1 MDPETQREFDEQ
13 LRQLIETLSQTNST
27 MAGVVKSMQAQTAAI
42 SGSTTSVKN
51 QTQAN
56 AQLTTSTTNQTKL
69 AEATAQANEKVNK
82 SLTSLKD
89 ATNETWGALKGFGRA
104 LTSTE
109 EGFKKYGSAVEGV
122 GSAAFEVGK
131 NFGILGTVLGG
142 AIKGLTFFASQAL
155 AMHDTMIQMNRDLTK
170 FSGVLP
176 TTNAAMAKLASD
188 AGYSG
193 DRMLQLSKITETVG
207 SNIIALGNTAGQ
219 GVIKFTKL
227 AAVGDDVYETYSKLG
242 IAQEDLTKMQAMY
255 VKSQAQSG
263 RAYDLQTK
271 TAAQLQ
277 KESLAYVDNLIRMS
291 AITGENADELER
303 NREIVRSEFEERVKV
318 RQEELEAQRLEKLGR
333 KDEAEAIRNES
344 KARQAILQRLADE
357 QGREVASMYGRVL
370 RTGAFDSL
378 SSGLAAQGQSAAE
391 LQEILKGA
399 KTEAQRDAAARKVSQ
414 GYLDGLN
421 TTVVN
426 LGDAMQFSGEELGK
440 SFAVTNEALGKN
452 ETSIGKSIEQREA
465 DAKKDIELKKS
476 QQDKD
481 AQLRADQE
489 SADRKFQKEWQE
501 AMLTLARTIMP
512 TITDATNLA
521 ADALG
526 YMNDFIDKASQW
538 LDTFKEKL
546 KEAAEWLGK
555 VITYF
560 GGLSNVLMVLA
571 GATGIGFVIKMFGG
585 LGNTVKGITSVFG
598 GFKSALSGAIDWLK
612 GLFGGGRGPSG
623 PTQDASGR
631 WRDEKGRFTTAPPV
645 KGGKLARFAKGA
657 LGGLGGLVG
666 GLLLDYGAEKAEEAG
681 YKKTAAGMNIGS
693 SALTGAGMGAI
704 FGPAGAAVGG
714 LLGGA
719 YGLYQNWDKLTGD
732 SGSTDPTK
740 LTKEEKLKIKETEQS
755 NVKTEAATAEKNVK
769 TTERTEKVSL
779 DNQKSIGH
787 FGSLVST
794 FGRLIEAYAKCVQAF
809 AISVGAFATVVSDL
823 KTAIANMGGGGPGSF
838 TGKANDPATID
849 AVMAMNY
856 EKESGGGKQL
866 RVQGMGAAQSI
877 GGAYGLSQSA
887 RESAFKSM
895 SAGERQEFLSKTGFS
910 RAPTLDE
917 LVSKDGKSFLGDKAK
932 LADQLLAKKFTETTI
947 SSLEKRLG
955 RTPTLGDVRGSYW
968 HGEAGYVALLEAAR
982 KNPNLTMSEF
992 YDQNP
997 NWTRPDMKQFSD
1009 NGKIRTVSEQL
1020 AKIAEH
1026 AGGGYSSGGG
1036 SYGSGDI
1043 VALGKKLQSEGYTI
1057 SGHSEFGGQE
1067 KGKHAKDSRHYRDM
1081 AIDVNAGAGVVEAND
1096 PVQGRKFDQ
1105 LADSLRAAGYSVL
1118 WRTKDHYDHLHVSV
1132 GSQEGVQAAKGGVF
1146 SGSKAGYPATL
1157 HGTEIVA
1164 PITMNSILMKL
1175 AKTSANSPEAAALN
1189 MAAMGK
1195 NDGSMEQ
1202 MITMHRD
1209 LIDVIS
1215 KKLDSVIDALD
1226 DGNTTRTKI
1235 LKHNLA

>member
-56 AQLTTSTTNQTKL
+56 AQLFTSTTNQTKL
-69 AEATAQANEKVNK
+69 AEANAQANDKVNK

-170 FSGVLP
+170 FSGVIP

-219 GVIKFTKL
+219 GVIKFTKM

-344 KARQAILQRLADE
+344 KTRQAILQRLTDQ
-357 QGREVASMYGRVL
+357 QGKEVASMYGRVL

-399 KTEAQRDAAARKVSQ
+399 KTEQERDAAARKVSQ

-421 TTVVN
+421 NTVVN
-426 LGDAMQFSGEELGK
+426 LGDAMQFSGEELAK

-452 ETSIGKSIEQREA
+452 ETSIGKSILQREA
-465 DAKKDIELKKS
+465 DADQTTKDKKS

-489 SADRKFQKEWQE
+489 TADRKFQKEWQE
-501 AMLTLARTIMP
+501 AMLETARMIMP
-512 TITDATNLA
+512 AITEATKVA
-521 ADALG
+521 AEALKF
-526 YMNDFIDKASQW
+526 MNDKLFGATGWLTVFI
-538 LDTFKEKL
+538 EKI
-546 KEAAEWLGK
+546 KEAVTWLGN

-585 LGNTVKGITSVFG
+585 LGNTVKGITTVFG
-598 GFKSALSGAIDWLK
+598 GLKTALSGAIDWLK
-612 GLFGGGRGPSG
+612 GLIGGKGGGG
-623 PTQDASGR
+623 PTLGADGK

-681 YKKTAAGMNIGS
+681 YKKTAAGMNVGS

-755 NVKTEAATAEKNVK
+755 NVKTESATAEKNVK

-787 FGSLVST
+787 FGSMVSI

-809 AISVGAFATVVSDL
+809 AISVGAFATVVGDL

-838 TGKANDPATID
+838 TGKANDPASVD

-856 EKESGGGKQL
+856 EKESGGGKLL
-866 RVQGMGAAQSI
+866 RVKGLQNAGGV
-877 GGAYGLSQSA
+877 GGAYGLSQAA

-895 SAGERQEFLSKTGFS
+895 SASERQEFMSKTGFD

-917 LVSKDGKSFLGDKAK
+917 LVSKDGRSFMGDKAK
-932 LADQLLAKKFTETTI
+932 LADQLLARKFTETTI
-947 SSLEKRLG
+947 STLGKRLG
-955 RTPTLGDVRGSYW
+955 RTPTMADVRGTHW
-968 HGEAGYVALLEAAR
+968 HGEAGYIALLEAAK

-997 NWTRPDMKQFSD
+997 SWTRPDMKQFSD
-1009 NGKIRTVSEQL
+1009 KGKIRTVSEQL
-1020 AKIAEH
+1020 AKIAEQ
-1026 AGGGYSSGGG
+1026 AGGGYSTG

-1043 VALGKKLQSEGYTI
+1043 VALGKQLQSEGYRV

-1067 KGKHAKDSRHYRDM
+1067 PGKHSTNSRHYKDL
-1081 AIDVNAGAGVVEAND
+1081 AIDVNVGSGVTEASD
-1096 PVQGRKFDQ
+1096 PVHGQKFDQ
-1105 LADSLRAAGYSVL
+1105 LADRLRAAGYSVL
-1118 WRTKDHYDHLHVSV
+1118 WRTKDHYDHLHASV
-1132 GSQEGVQAAKGGVF
+1132 GPQEGVQAAKGGIF
-1146 SGSKAGYPATL
+1146 AGSKAGYPATL

-1226 DGNTTRTKI
+1226 DGNSTRTKI
-1235 LKHNLA
+1235 LRHNLA